1 VTVVFFVPNSPL
13 GVLVLAANIFIILII
28 VEAVVANIIAFG
40 GKLSPYT
47 PWVRTLRKI
56 VNPVL
61 DPVRK
66 LLPPH
71 KTGGWDLSP
80 MLVIIGL
87 QLLIGLIAR

>member
-1 VTVVFFVPNSPL
+1 MLFVPHSPL
-13 GVLVLAANIFIILII
+13 GVLYYALQALIILII
-28 VEAVVANIIAFG
+28 VEAIVSNIIAFG

-71 KTGGWDLSP
+71 KTSGWDLSP
-80 MLVIIGL
+80 MLVIILL
-87 QLLIGLIAR
+87 QIVAGLIPH